1 LDGKLRA
8 CQRGFYHAR
17 IFVLAA
23 ITILGMGLTGC
34 TVAEAGGAVIG
45 GAASIVGTAASVT
58 SDVVTS
64 LFDSSDDEKDHRR

>member
-1 LDGKLRA
+1 MRA
-8 CQRGFYHAR
+8 FL
-17 IFVLAA
+17 VLAA

-34 TVAEAGGAVIG
+34 AVAEAGGAVIG

-64 LFDSSDDEKDHRR
+64 PFDLMDGDDEKDHHR

>member
-1 LDGKLRA
+1 
-8 CQRGFYHAR
+8 
-17 IFVLAA
+17 
-23 ITILGMGLTGC
+23 MGLTGC
-34 TVAEAGGAVIG
+34 AVAEAGGAVIG